1 MSALDLT
8 EVGVYTVTMNVAD
21 TRRVFYIY
29 SAMAESERIPTV
41 EETEFSL
48 IGIASEGGFDGIYDP
63 ILWLFIAL
71 ALVFLADWGVYCYEK
86 HQLR

>member
-1 MSALDLT
+1 MEAA
-8 EVGVYTVTMNVAD
+8 EV
-21 TRRVFYIY
+21 
-29 SAMAESERIPTV
+29 
-41 EETEFSL
+41 SL
-48 IGIASEGGFDGIYDP
+48 VGIASEGGFDGIYDP